1 MFWPYRIEHKKKKVD
16 DLYTQIK
23 EAMQK
28 AEDEKKAAEQ
38 TELEQL

>member
-1 MFWPYRIEHKKKKVD
+1 VLWPWKIEHKKKKVD

-28 AEDEKKAAEQ
+28 AEDEKKAAEKA
-38 TELEQL
+38 LEQP